1 MDVPAIREGGDVTF
15 STSFGERG
23 QRSQLS
29 ITNQIKHPFLF
40 LTTLGW
46 SLSVLAAAREQ
57 VRERGMEGKSL
68 LCFSLLLLQSLPTPH
83 CWWCPQPWPQS
94 HGSRTSPRVCLVVL
108 LLPEEHHLCS
118 CGNLSRNLEIR
129 LFPRNVDESHF
140 TSLCI
145 QRVHWYLPVLLS
157 SPLRMH

>member
-1 MDVPAIREGGDVTF
+1 MADSSEGLQSSGHRTRRTGAPISVLYIRKKTPSQKLLEKCLKPHWPGCHMDVPAIREGGDVNF

-46 SLSVLAAAREQ
+46 SLSVLAAARQQ

-68 LCFSLLLLQSLPTPH
+68 LCFSLLLLHSLPTPH
-83 CWWCPQPWPQS
+83 YWWCPQPWP
-94 HGSRTSPRVCLVVL
+94 
-108 LLPEEHHLCS
+108 
-118 CGNLSRNLEIR
+118 
-129 LFPRNVDESHF
+129 
-140 TSLCI
+140 
-145 QRVHWYLPVLLS
+145 
-157 SPLRMH
+157 